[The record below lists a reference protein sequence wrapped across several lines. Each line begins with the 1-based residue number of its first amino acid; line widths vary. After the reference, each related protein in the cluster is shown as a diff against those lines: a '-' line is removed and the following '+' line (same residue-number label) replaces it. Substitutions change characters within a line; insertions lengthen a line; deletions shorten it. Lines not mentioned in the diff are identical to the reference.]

1 MGEPLQAIVGLG
13 NPGPRYDPTRHNAGS
28 WFFRRVAE
36 AHGVDLRPE
45 AKFHGLVGKAV
56 IGGRSVWLLEPTTY
70 MNRSGEAVV
79 ALARYYK
86 IAPAAVLVA
95 HDELDLPPGVARL
108 KLDGGHGGHN
118 GLRDIIAKL
127 GTRDFLR
134 LRIGIGHP
142 GHRDQVTA
150 YVLSRP
156 APEDR
161 IAIDEAIDRALA
173 VLPQVVTGELQAAM
187 NRLHGERTR

>member
-13 NPGPRYDPTRHNAGS
+13 NPGPQYDQTRHNAGS
-28 WFFRRVAE
+28 WFLRRVAE
-36 AHGVDLRPE
+36 EYAASLRPE
-45 AKFHGLVGKAV
+45 AKFHGLLGKAS
-56 IGGRSVWLLEPTTY
+56 IDGRSVWLLEPTTY
-70 MNRSGEAVV
+70 MNRSGEAVA

-86 IAPAAVLVA
+86 IAPAAILVA

-108 KLDGGHGGHN
+108 KLGGGHGGHN
-118 GLRDIIAKL
+118 GLRDIIARL

-142 GHRDQVTA
+142 GHKDQVTA

-156 APEDR
+156 SPEDR
-161 IAIDEAIDRALA
+161 IAIDQAIDRALA
-173 VLPQVVTGELQAAM
+173 VLPQVVAGELQAAM
-187 NRLHGERTR
+187 NRLHGEQTR

>member
-28 WFFRRVAE
+28 WFLRRVAE
-36 AHGVDLRPE
+36 CHGAGLRPE

-70 MNRSGEAVV
+70 MNRSGAAVA
-79 ALARYYK
+79 ALVCYYR
-86 IAPAAVLVA
+86 IDPAAILVA

-118 GLRDIIAKL
+118 GLRDIIARL
-127 GTRDFLR
+127 GTRDFPR

-142 GHRDQVTA
+142 GHKDQVTA

-156 APEDR
+156 SPEDR
-161 IAIDEAIDRALA
+161 IAIEAAIDRALA
-173 VLPQVVTGELQAAM
+173 VLPQVVAGELQAAM